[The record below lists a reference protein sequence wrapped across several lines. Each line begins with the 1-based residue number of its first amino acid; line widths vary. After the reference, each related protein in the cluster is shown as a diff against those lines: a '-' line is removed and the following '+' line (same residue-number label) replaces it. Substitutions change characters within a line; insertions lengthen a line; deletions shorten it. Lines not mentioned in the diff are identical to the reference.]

1 MTSNRL
7 LYAAAALSIALGL
20 AAMVLVLMLD

>member
-7 LYAAAALSIALGL
+7 LYVAGAFSIALGL
-20 AAMVLVLMLD
+20 AAIVIVLLTG